1 MVTNRAREACYRRL
15 GMHRIAI
22 MLCVGG
28 LVGLGGCRDASRPSS
43 AATAGPGVAPS
54 VADPPAPA
62 EAARVET
69 PPAPPVPLDPQAR
82 AEALAQEL
90 IIVDGHIDVPW
101 RLHEAATAGK
111 PVDDV
116 TRATAGGDFD
126 LPRARAGGLDAPFM
140 SIYVPAALEGKG
152 AKKKADE
159 LIALV
164 EGLVARAPDDLA
176 LARSPA
182 EVRANTVAGKVSLP
196 MGMENGAPIEG
207 DLRNVEYFH
216 GRGIRYITLTHSKDN
231 HISDSSYD
239 TRHTHGGLSKF
250 GEQVVAEMN
259 RVGIMIDVSHLSDEA
274 VDDVLRLSVVPV
286 IASHS
291 SCRHFTPGWERNM
304 SDDLIRRLAAGG
316 GVIQINFGSSF
327 LSGEIERQR
336 DAHTKAREA
345 HVKALELRRDSEAEA
360 EARAAY
366 EREHPAPRA
375 TVDHVADHVEH
386 VIALVGVDH
395 VGFGSDFDGVG
406 DSLPEGLRDVSQYPN
421 LLRVLEGRGHDRGAL
436 EKIAGGNV
444 LRVWQAVEDHAAGQ
458 PADRRGTGATSDRS
472 P

>member
-1 MVTNRAREACYRRL
+1 ML
-15 GMHRIAI
+15 G
-22 MLCVGG
+22 VSG
-28 LVGLGGCRDASRPSS
+28 LVGLSGCRDAARPSS
-43 AATAGPGVAPS
+43 TATVGAGAAPVAAT
-54 VADPPAPA
+54 PPTSA
-62 EAARVET
+62 EPPRAAE
-69 PPAPPVPLDPQAR
+69 PPPEPEPVDPQAR
-82 AEALAQEL
+82 AQALAEEL

-101 RLHEAATAGK
+101 RLHEAAAAGK

-116 TRATAGGDFD
+116 TQSTPGGDFD

-140 SIYVPAALEGKG
+140 SIYVPASLEGKG
-152 AKKKADE
+152 AKKTAE
-159 LIALV
+159 GLIELV
-164 EGLVARAPDDLA
+164 EGLVARAPDELA

-182 EVRANTVAGKVSLP
+182 EVRANTAAGKLSLP

-216 GRGIRYITLTHSKDN
+216 GRGIRYITLTHAKDN

-239 TRHTHGGLSKF
+239 TRHTHGGLSEF

-274 VDDVLRLSVVPV
+274 FDDVVRLSKVPV

-304 SDDLIRRLAAGG
+304 SDDMIRRLAAVG
-316 GVIQINFGSSF
+316 GVIQINFGSGF
-327 LSGEIERQR
+327 LDREIR
-336 DAHTKAREA
+336 DQREA
-345 HVKALELRRDSEAEA
+345 HEKARDEHVKARKLRKGSKAEA
-360 EARAAY
+360 EAVTDY
-366 EREHPAPRA
+366 EREHPVPRA
-375 TVDHVADHVEH
+375 TVEHVADHIEH

-395 VGFGSDFDGVG
+395 VGLGSDFDGVG

-421 LLRVLEGRGHDRGAL
+421 LLRVLQERGHDREAL
-436 EKIAGGNV
+436 AKIAGANV
-444 LRVWQAVEDHAAGQ
+444 LRVWQAVEDHAAG
-458 PADRRGTGATSDRS
+458 RGDGRGAGATSDRS

>member
-1 MVTNRAREACYRRL
+1 MRRIEIVL
-15 GMHRIAI
+15 SLA
-22 MLCVGG
+22 
-28 LVGLGGCRDASRPSS
+28 LVGLLGCREGASPSS
-43 AATAGPGVAPS
+43 TATAGPAT
-54 VADPPAPA
+54 APA
-62 EAARVET
+62 VMAT
-69 PPAPPVPLDPQAR
+69 PASVQPPPPEPAPPEPVDPQAR
-82 AEALAQEL
+82 AQALAQAL

-101 RLHEAATAGK
+101 RLHEAKAAGK

-116 TRATAGGDFD
+116 TQATAGGDFD

-140 SIYVPAALEGKG
+140 SIYVPASLEGKG
-152 AKKKADE
+152 AKKAADA
-159 LIALV
+159 LIDLV

-182 EVRANTVAGKVSLP
+182 EVRANTAAGKLSLP
-196 MGMENGAPIEG
+196 MGMENGAPLQG
-207 DLRNVEYFH
+207 DLRNVAYFH

-239 TRHTHGGLSKF
+239 ARHTHGGLSKF

-274 VDDVLRLSVVPV
+274 FDDVLRLSQVPV

-291 SCRHFTPGWERNM
+291 SCRRFTPGWERNM
-304 SDDLIRRLAAGG
+304 SDAMIERLAAAG
-316 GVIQINFGSSF
+316 GVIQINFGSDF
-327 LSGEIERQR
+327 LGTDLKEQR
-336 DAHTKAREA
+336 DAHEA
-345 HVKALELRRDSEAEA
+345 AVSEHVKALALRPGSAAATEA
-360 EARAAY
+360 AATY

-375 TVDHVADHVEH
+375 TVERVADHIEH

-395 VGFGSDFDGVG
+395 VGLGSDFDGVG

-421 LLRVLEGRGHDRGAL
+421 LFRVLLERGHDRAAI

-444 LRVWQAVEDHAAGQ
+444 LRVWQAVEDHAA
-458 PADRRGTGATSDRS
+458 ASRS